1 MKIYIDAHAG
11 HITVMLD
18 GADIIRRT
26 KRNVSVTLTQREA
39 VELADKLNKALDDPD
54 ERRTQQL
61 LKGK

>member
-11 HITVMLD
+11 HISV
-18 GADIIRRT
+18 DIIRRA
-26 KRNVSVTLTQREA
+26 KRTVSFTLTQREA